1 MLESKRRRPCF
12 SNFNFD
18 SLRKTWS
25 GIFRTLFP
33 DTKSVSRGLFRL
45 GEGELSRGLDEKV
58 PENVQPFDTTMTEER
73 PKTRDEVFAESHFEW
88 VKTDR
93 AGDICNFKEME
104 VENGIEYVSF
114 TDGSRIKME
123 FIGDIV
129 LMHNN
134 PHEILGSVEPV
145 KKLSM
150 EESLFGD
157 LPISVSNETIE
168 TPLLHPSDE
177 AKPTKTEITAID
189 PVISILEKGKKKV
202 EKLSLSISVKIPS
215 PDLYNVIKENF
226 DNTDEV
232 LLDSVMEQ
240 IQGSMLREA
249 VKKELQAL
257 YSKKKKN

>member
-1 MLESKRRRPCF
+1 MLESKRHRPYF
-12 SNFNFD
+12 SNFNFN

-25 GIFRTLFP
+25 RILGTLFP
-33 DTKSVSRGLFRL
+33 DTKSVSGRL
-45 GEGELSRGLDEKV
+45 SRMGEREVSRGLDEKI

-73 PKTRDEVFAESHFEW
+73 PKTRDEVFSESHFEW

-93 AGDICNFKEME
+93 AGDICNFKEIE

-134 PHEILGSVEPV
+134 PHEILGSTTV

-150 EESLFGD
+150 EEALFGD
-157 LPISVSNETIE
+157 LPVVVSNESVEI
-168 TPLLHPSDE
+168 PLLYPGDE
-177 AKPTKTEITAID
+177 VKPVKTEVVAID

-202 EKLSLSISVKIPS
+202 EKLNLSITVKIPS
-215 PDLYNVIKENF
+215 PELYSVIKENF

-232 LLDSVMEQ
+232 LLDNVMEQ
-240 IQGSMLREA
+240 IQGSMLRDS